1 VSYLGQSVRRIEDWP
16 LLTGRARFVADV
28 SFPGQLFMRVV
39 RSPVASGRIIRVDA
53 VFAKEMPGVV
63 AVWSADD
70 VAHIPPIDFR
80 MTIVPGLE
88 PYRQP
93 ILATGYV
100 RYVGE
105 PVAVV
110 FADDPYLAEDAAD
123 AVFID
128 IDEVDPDL
136 DPTNPGRF
144 HPDLTAEAAIIVK
157 EYGDLEHAF
166 AHASE
171 IVELRLSVGRHSGV
185 PMETRG
191 AVATWDSESGSL
203 RMYGAAKVPHYNRK
217 ALASMLDLEQERVHL
232 HEGHVGGGF
241 GVRGELY
248 PEDVLVCAATMNFGR
263 PVKWIED
270 RREHLIATNHS
281 RDQIHRIRAAV
292 GGDGFILGIDDEF
305 WQDQG
310 GYVRTHAVTVSDLTA
325 ALLAGPYVVPAFRSI
340 GHVIL
345 TNKTPAGT
353 YRAPGR
359 YEGSFVRERL
369 FDAIA
374 ARLEIDPVE
383 LRRANLIGPDQMP
396 FERGVDALGT
406 SVVYDSG
413 RYGDALDTAIT
424 QLGYLRLRE
433 EIAERRHRGELVG
446 LGVAFFVEKSGLGPN
461 DEVRV
466 AIGRA
471 GNIEV
476 VTGAASLGQGM
487 ETVVAQVCAD
497 YLGADM
503 AAIRVIH
510 GQTDLIA
517 QGMGAFASR
526 VTVMTGSATARASAD
541 LKVKVLAVAG
551 DLLEADPA
559 DLDLTGGLIS
569 VKDSP
574 GSSRLTLAEVAEA
587 LAEDS
592 EMAARHGSQ
601 LEATSIFATTH
612 MTYPY
617 GVHAVVVEI
626 DPDTYECRVVR
637 YLVVYDVG
645 RAINPMLI
653 DGQIVGA
660 AAQGIGGA
668 LFEEFVYDDNGQPLA
683 TSFMDYLMPTVSE
696 MPEVISII
704 TEIAP
709 SPLNPLGVKGAGEG
723 GINAAGA
730 AIAAAVDDALGIP
743 GAVTALPI
751 SPDRIRELL
760 HGRRHACSPSGIGS
774 GMTGSAGRPG

>member
-1 VSYLGQSVRRIEDWP
+1 M
-16 LLTGRARFVADV
+16 ADV
-28 SFPGQLFMRVV
+28 SFPGQLHMRVV
-39 RSPVASGRIIRVDA
+39 RSPVASGRIIGVESGE
-53 VFAKEMPGVV
+53 VEKGTGVV
-63 AVWSADD
+63 AVWSAAD

-80 MTIVPGLE
+80 MTVVPGLE

-93 ILATGYV
+93 ILANGFV

-128 IDEVDPDL
+128 IDELGPDL
-136 DPTNPGRF
+136 DATNPGRF
-144 HPDLTAEAAIIVK
+144 HPDLPAEAAIVVK
-157 EYGDLEHAF
+157 EYGDLEQAF
-166 AHASE
+166 ASAKE
-171 IVELRLSVGRHSGV
+171 VVELRLSVGRHSGV

-191 AVATWDSESGSL
+191 AVATWDSDSATL
-203 RMYGAAKVPHYNRK
+203 RMYGAAKVPHYNRS
-217 ALASMLDLEQERVHL
+217 ALASMLGLEEEHVHL

-248 PEDVLVCAATMNFGR
+248 PEDVLVCAAAMKFDR

-270 RREHLIATNHS
+270 RRENLIATNHS
-281 RDQIHRIRAAV
+281 RDQVHRVRAAV
-292 GGDGFILGIDDEF
+292 GGDGFVLGIEDEF

-325 ALLAGPYVVPAFRSI
+325 ALLAGPYVVPAFRSR
-340 GHVIL
+340 GHVVL

-374 ARLEIDPVE
+374 GRLQIDPVE
-383 LRRANLIGPDQMP
+383 LRRVNLIGPEEMP

-413 RYGDALDTAIT
+413 RYAEALETALT
-424 QLGYLRLRE
+424 ALNRLSLRE
-433 EIAERRHRGELVG
+433 EVASRRAGGELVG
-446 LGVAFFVEKSGLGPN
+446 LGLALFVEKSGLGPN

-466 AIGRA
+466 TIGKA
-471 GNIEV
+471 GNVEV

-487 ETVVAQVCAD
+487 ETAIAQVCAD
-497 YLGADM
+497 YLGADLT
-503 AAIRVIH
+503 AIDVIH
-510 GQTDLIA
+510 GQTDLIG

-526 VTVMTGSATARASAD
+526 VTVMTGSATARASAE
-541 LKVKVLAVAG
+541 LKSKVLAVAG

-559 DLDLTGGLIS
+559 DLDLTDGLIS
-569 VKDSP
+569 VKDFP
-574 GSSRLTLAEVAEA
+574 GASRLTLADVAEA
-587 LAEDS
+587 LASRPDL
-592 EMAARHGSQ
+592 APGHGSQ
-601 LEATSIFATTH
+601 LEATSVFTTTH

-617 GVHAVVVEI
+617 GAHAAMVEI
-626 DPDTYECRVVR
+626 DAETYECQVVR
-637 YLVVYDVG
+637 YLIVYDVG

-668 LFEEFVYDDNGQPLA
+668 LFEDFVYDDNGQPLA
-683 TSFMDYLMPTVSE
+683 TSFMDYLLPTVSE
-696 MPEVISII
+696 MPDVTAII
-704 TEIAP
+704 TEAAP

-730 AIAAAVDDALGIP
+730 AIAAAIDDALGVP
-743 GAVTALPI
+743 GAVTALPVT
-751 SPDRIRELL
+751 PDRIRELL
-760 HGRRHACSPSGIGS
+760 
-774 GMTGSAGRPG
+774 AGRAWAGRAGSTQPESDGGT

>member
-1 VSYLGQSVRRIEDWP
+1 
-16 LLTGRARFVADV
+16 
-28 SFPGQLFMRVV
+28 MRVV
-39 RSPVASGRIIRVDA
+39 RSPVASGRIIGVESGE
-53 VFAKEMPGVV
+53 VEKGTGVV
-63 AVWSADD
+63 AVWSAAD

-80 MTIVPGLE
+80 MTVVPGLE

-93 ILATGYV
+93 ILANGFV

-128 IDEVDPDL
+128 IDELGPDL
-136 DPTNPGRF
+136 DATNPGRF
-144 HPDLTAEAAIIVK
+144 HPDLPAEAAIVVK
-157 EYGDLEHAF
+157 EYGDLEQAF
-166 AHASE
+166 ASAKE
-171 IVELRLSVGRHSGV
+171 VVELRLSVGRHSGV

-191 AVATWDSESGSL
+191 AVATWDSDSATL
-203 RMYGAAKVPHYNRK
+203 RMYGAAKVPHYNRS
-217 ALASMLDLEQERVHL
+217 ALASMLGLEEEHVHL

-248 PEDVLVCAATMNFGR
+248 PEDVLVCAAAMKFDR

-270 RREHLIATNHS
+270 RRENLIATNHS
-281 RDQIHRIRAAV
+281 RDQVHRVRAAV
-292 GGDGFILGIDDEF
+292 GVDGFVLGIEDEF

-325 ALLAGPYVVPAFRSI
+325 ALLAGPYVVPAFRSR
-340 GHVIL
+340 GHVVL

-374 ARLEIDPVE
+374 GRLQIDPVE
-383 LRRANLIGPDQMP
+383 LRRVNLIGPEEMP

-413 RYGDALDTAIT
+413 RYAEALETALTALDR
-424 QLGYLRLRE
+424 LSLRE
-433 EIAERRHRGELVG
+433 EVARRRAGGELVG
-446 LGVAFFVEKSGLGPN
+446 IGLALFVEKSGLGPN

-466 AIGRA
+466 TIGKA
-471 GNIEV
+471 GNVEV

-487 ETVVAQVCAD
+487 ETAIAQVCAD
-497 YLGADM
+497 YLGADLT
-503 AAIRVIH
+503 AIDVIH
-510 GQTDLIA
+510 GQTDLIG

-526 VTVMTGSATARASAD
+526 VTVMTGSATARASAE
-541 LKVKVLAVAG
+541 LKMKVLAVAG

-559 DLDLTGGLIS
+559 DLDLTDGLIS
-569 VKDSP
+569 VKDFP
-574 GSSRLTLAEVAEA
+574 GASRLTLADVAEA
-587 LAEDS
+587 LASRPDL
-592 EMAARHGSQ
+592 APGHGSQ
-601 LEATSIFATTH
+601 LEATSVFTTTH

-617 GVHAVVVEI
+617 GAHAAMVKI
-626 DPDTYECRVVR
+626 DAETYECQVVR
-637 YLVVYDVG
+637 YLIVYDVG

-668 LFEEFVYDDNGQPLA
+668 LFEDFVYDDNGQPLA
-683 TSFMDYLMPTVSE
+683 TSFMDYLLPTVSE
-696 MPEVISII
+696 MPDVTAII
-704 TEIAP
+704 TEAAP

-730 AIAAAVDDALGIP
+730 AIAAAIDDALGVP
-743 GAVTALPI
+743 GAVTALPVT
-751 SPDRIRELL
+751 PDRIRELL
-760 HGRRHACSPSGIGS
+760 
-774 GMTGSAGRPG
+774 AGRAWAGRAGSTQPESDGGT